1 MPRHTIKRRL
11 RKGRVSK
18 TRLRRERRPQRGG
31 GDFKKMADEITRES
45 MTGNKDEDEVKKYYL
60 ELAKDLLGK
69 IRSSQPGV
77 IEYENEWQ
85 LYNRSNLHESKIQ
98 EERGKLTNL
107 LKGIYDEYYEIDRTI
122 KERQEQKENTYDART
137 ERSRVGNN
145 MFILTNALVN
155 LNSKDVILKE
165 LACNLNSTCETDK
178 QKWPLDLK
186 KGLFNGAKRRQ
197 WLEDKADLIFENEKQ
212 ILINWAKEYN
222 KREPALKLKIPAE
235 APL

>member
-18 TRLRRERRPQRGG
+18 TRLRRGRRPQRGG
-31 GDFKKMADEITRES
+31 GDFKKMADEITRAS
-45 MTGNKDEDEVKKYYL
+45 MTGDQDKDKYKEYYL
-60 ELAKDLLGK
+60 ELAKDLFGK
-69 IRSSQPGV
+69 IRSSQPSV
-77 IEYENEWQ
+77 IEYHNEWQ
-85 LYNRSNLHESKIQ
+85 LYKRHNLHESNIQ
-98 EERGKLTNL
+98 EERDKLTDL
-107 LKGIYDEYYEIDRTI
+107 LKGVYDEYYEIDRTI
-122 KERQEQKENTYDART
+122 KEGQEKGENTYDART

-155 LNSKDVILKE
+155 LNSKDAILKE
-165 LACNLNSTCETDK
+165 LACNLNSTCETEK
-178 QKWPLDLK
+178 QTWPLDLK
-186 KGLFNGAKRRQ
+186 KGLFNAAKRRQ

-222 KREPALKLKIPAE
+222 KREPALNLRIPAE